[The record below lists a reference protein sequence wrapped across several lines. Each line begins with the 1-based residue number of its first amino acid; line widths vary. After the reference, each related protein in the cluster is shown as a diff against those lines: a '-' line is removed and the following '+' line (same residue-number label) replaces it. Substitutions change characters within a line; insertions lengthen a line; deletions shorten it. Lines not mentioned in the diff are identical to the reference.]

1 MSIWQ
6 IIRPLFCR
14 HQWETIGNIQR
25 CKKCGV
31 EITMD
36 ELTEAIAKRWD
47 KMFGHLE
54 EELEEFEGRDKR
66 VKEEIERHREQMR
79 NWKPQLFHRD
89 ADRYGERT
97 DPKPETWEG

>member
-36 ELTEAIAKRWD
+36 ELTEAIAKRWE

-54 EELEEFEGRDKR
+54 EEMDEFEQEHKR
-66 VKEEIERHREQMR
+66 VKEEIKKHREQMR
-79 NWKPQLFHRD
+79 EWSQKRLR
-89 ADRYGERT
+89 RGE
-97 DPKPETWEG
+97 G